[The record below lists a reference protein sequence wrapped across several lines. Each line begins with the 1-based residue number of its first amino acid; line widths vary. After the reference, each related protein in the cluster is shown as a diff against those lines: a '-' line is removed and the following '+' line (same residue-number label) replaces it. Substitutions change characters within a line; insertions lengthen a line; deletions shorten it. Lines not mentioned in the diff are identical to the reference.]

1 MATTYRPPS
10 TKVIPPAP
18 ADYRENF
25 ERGGWRLV
33 ERLYGA
39 RTDLHLKWQ
48 QENAGLTAK
57 PLRRYVQVMTHLENF
72 RAGLTVGQLTRK
84 LVADYQVFT

>member
-18 ADYRENF
+18 AEYRENF
-25 ERGGWRLV
+25 EKGGWRLV

-48 QENAGLTAK
+48 QMTGCQSRRRPIVTNATSNNVSEA
-57 PLRRYVQVMTHLENF
+57 
-72 RAGLTVGQLTRK
+72 
-84 LVADYQVFT
+84 

>member
-1 MATTYRPPS
+1 MIGYRSPS

-18 ADYRENF
+18 PGYRANWDK
-25 ERGGWRLV
+25 GGWRLV

-48 QENAGLTAK
+48 AMTGCESRRRTAVTPEVGK
-57 PLRRYVQVMTHLENF
+57 PMGES
-72 RAGLTVGQLTRK
+72 
-84 LVADYQVFT
+84 

>member
-1 MATTYRPPS
+1 MSTAYRPPS

-18 ADYRENF
+18 PEYRQQF
-25 ERGGWRLV
+25 EKGGWRLV

-48 QENAGLTAK
+48 EMTGCVS
-57 PLRRYVQVMTHLENF
+57 RRSDSNIGPSE
-72 RAGLTVGQLTRK
+72 TR
-84 LVADYQVFT
+84 

>member
-1 MATTYRPPS
+1 MLDDEPRNLWDLAPAGYTPPS

-18 ADYRENF
+18 PEYRANF
-25 ERGGWRLV
+25 EKGGWRLV

-48 QENAGLTAK
+48 AMTGCES
-57 PLRRYVQVMTHLENF
+57 RRK
-72 RAGLTVGQLTRK
+72 RA
-84 LVADYQVFT
+84 